1 MWKSAATVEGEPR
14 SGELSVRACTALGT
28 RGKHSGLCL
37 WRPPLTCQLRFGP
50 LLNDGLSLPFMR
62 SLLKDI
68 SYFFVKVDAFALSKE
83 WLLLLFIATLEARI
97 ESYEVKLFRGLNSPP
112 EDIHHTTAS
121 LAILYYFILLHFS
134 TVPRVTANHFLSPAP
149 PSFTF
154 F

>member
-1 MWKSAATVEGEPR
+1 
-14 SGELSVRACTALGT
+14 
-28 RGKHSGLCL
+28 
-37 WRPPLTCQLRFGP
+37 
-50 LLNDGLSLPFMR
+50 MR

-154 F
+154 FKKRKILEDSWDAAGPNRNCRGNENMIQSD